1 MRRILWVLIAVLVS
15 AALAGPVSAARPEP
29 RVAVIVGPVGD
40 LTDFYRS
47 IGADAAREARR
58 WTSDVV
64 TVVSPNATWPA
75 VKRALRGASIVVY
88 LGHGNGWPSPYRDA
102 LYPPTQDGLG
112 LNPVAGGGD
121 SAHQYFGEAY
131 LAREVRLAPGAVV
144 LLHHLCYAS
153 GNSEPGLPEGS
164 LDVARQRVD
173 NYAAGWLRAGAA
185 AVIADTFGAPGPYLR
200 ALFGSNAG
208 IDRIW
213 RDAPMFHDHVLTFPS
228 SRSPGYRAALD
239 PTRVESGFN
248 RSLVTRPGLTAAD
261 VRDGAG
267 RVATGAFVGPGS
279 TGSSTVASLA
289 SLGVTFRAPGLA
301 SAASQPSGLVAGT
314 LAHLSLP
321 IKVPKGLILPDRLE
335 LAARWDPVA
344 LDEPAGAGSGGAA
357 GPATTQ
363 PGPSPSPGPSPGPSS
378 SPSTPPRGRPVPG
391 SGPSPT
397 PGSTA
402 EPPEIALVAPEVVG
416 SVVTP
421 ARAVLVRGRLV
432 VNLRLPDASGIYR
445 LVTTVHGADGV
456 AFDAAT
462 QVLIPALAV
471 RVSGPLSAAYGVAS
485 SLVVQAGAG
494 IALPVRVANDG
505 SLPWGSRP
513 DPVELSEELID
524 PSVARTHPSARLV
537 ARWVPLASVD
547 PGAAVDGGVA
557 AAAQPDPGSEV
568 TVVLHLT
575 APTTPG
581 AYLLVLDVDSP
592 LHGSLAAAGVAPG
605 EVRVT
610 VAPAATPAAP

>member
-40 LTDFYRS
+40 LTDYYRS

-64 TVVSPNATWPA
+64 SVVSPNATWPA
-75 VKRALRGASIVVY
+75 VRRALRGASVVVY

-200 ALFGSNAG
+200 ALFGSNAA

-213 RDAPMFHDHVLTFPS
+213 RDAPTFHDHVLTFPS

-239 PTRVESGFN
+239 PTRAESGFN

-267 RVATGAFVGPGS
+267 RVATGSLVRPGI

-321 IKVPKGLILPDRLE
+321 IKVPKGLTLPDKLE

-344 LDEPAGAGSGGAA
+344 LDEPAASSPGGPA

-363 PGPSPSPGPSPGPSS
+363 PGASPTPVPSPSP

-391 SGPSPT
+391 SGSSPT
-397 PGSTA
+397 PGSTTG
-402 EPPEIALVAPEVVG
+402 EPPEIALVAPEVIG

-471 RVSGPLSAAYGVAS
+471 RVSGPLSAAYGVTP
-485 SLVVQAGAG
+485 SLTVQAGAE

-513 DPVELSEELID
+513 DPVELSEERID
-524 PSVARTHPSARLV
+524 PSVSRTHPSARIV

-547 PGAAVDGGVA
+547 PSASVDGGVA

-568 TVVLHLT
+568 TVVLNLT
-575 APTTPG
+575 APATPG

-605 EVRVT
+605 AVRVT

>member
-15 AALAGPVSAARPEP
+15 AALAGPVVAARPQP
-29 RVAVIVGPVGD
+29 RVAIIVGPVGD
-40 LTDFYRS
+40 LTDYYRS

-64 TVVSPNATWPA
+64 SVVSPNATWPA
-75 VKRALRGASIVVY
+75 VKRALRGASVVVY

-102 LYPPTQDGLG
+102 LYAPTQDGLG

-164 LDVARQRVD
+164 LDTARQRVD

-200 ALFGSNAG
+200 ALFGSNAA

-213 RDAPMFHDHVLTFPS
+213 RDAPLSHDHVLTFPS

-239 PTRVESGFN
+239 PTHIESGFN

-267 RVATGAFVGPGS
+267 RVATGSLMGPVVA
-279 TGSSTVASLA
+279 GSSTVASLA

-301 SAASQPSGLVAGT
+301 SADSLPSGLVAGT

-321 IKVPKGLILPDRLE
+321 VKVPKGLIIPGRIE

-344 LDEPAGAGSGGAA
+344 LDQPAGSDAGAPA
-357 GPATTQ
+357 GPTTSQ
-363 PGPSPSPGPSPGPSS
+363 PGASPSPGPSAPPGSALIPD
-378 SPSTPPRGRPVPG
+378 

-397 PGSTA
+397 AGDTVG
-402 EPPEIALVAPEVVG
+402 EPPAIALVAPEVVG

-421 ARAVLVRGRLV
+421 TRAILFRGRLV
-432 VNLRLPDASGIYR
+432 VSVRLPNAPGRYR
-445 LVTTVHGADGV
+445 LVTTIHGADGV

-462 QVLIPALAV
+462 QVLIPALSV
-471 RVSGPLSAAYGVAS
+471 RVSPPLSAAFGVTQ
-485 SLVVQAGAG
+485 SLSVPAGARVD
-494 IALPVRVANDG
+494 LPVRVANDG
-505 SLPWGSRP
+505 SLPWAGRRGST
-513 DPVELSEELID
+513 DPSSESD
-524 PSVARTHPSARLV
+524 PSVVRGHPTARLV
-537 ARWVPLASVD
+537 ARWMPLTSIDQGDGVDASASSAIQLD
-547 PGAAVDGGVA
+547 PGA
-557 AAAQPDPGSEV
+557 EV
-568 TVVLHLT
+568 TVVLALT
-575 APTTPG
+575 APDAPG
-581 AYLLVLDVDSP
+581 AYLLVLDIDSP
-592 LHGSLAAAGVAPG
+592 LHGSLAASGVAPG
-605 EVRVT
+605 TVLVT
-610 VAPAATPAAP
+610 VVPAATPAAP

>member
-1 MRRILWVLIAVLVS
+1 MRRILWVLIAILVS
-15 AALAGPVSAARPEP
+15 AALAGPVSAARPAP
-29 RVAVIVGPVGD
+29 RVAVIVGPVGE
-40 LTDFYRS
+40 LTDLYRS
-47 IGADAAREARR
+47 IGAAAAREARR

-64 TVVSPNATWPA
+64 SVVSPNATWPA

-121 SAHQYFGEAY
+121 SAHQYFGEAF

-164 LDVARQRVD
+164 LDTARQRVD

-200 ALFGSNAG
+200 ALFGSNAAVE
-208 IDRIW
+208 RIW
-213 RDAPMFHDHVLTFPS
+213 RDAPTFHDHVLSFPS
-228 SRSPGYRAALD
+228 SRSAGYRAALD
-239 PTRVESGFN
+239 PTNGDSGFN

-267 RVATGAFVGPGS
+267 RVATGSLVGPASGG
-279 TGSSTVASLA
+279 TTTVASLA

-301 SAASQPSGLVAGT
+301 SAAAQPSGLVAGT

-321 IKVPKGLILPDRLE
+321 IKAPKGVTLPERLE

-344 LDEPAGAGSGGAA
+344 LDQPTAPAGGA
-357 GPATTQ
+357 P
-363 PGPSPSPGPSPGPSS
+363 PGPTTGGPTATPSPGPSPGP
-378 SPSTPPRGRPVPG
+378 RVGGRPVPTG
-391 SGPSPT
+391 GPSPT
-397 PGSTA
+397 PGPGSA

-432 VNLRLPDASGIYR
+432 VNLRLPAASGIYR

-456 AFDAAT
+456 AFDAGT

-471 RVSGPLSAAYGVAS
+471 RVSGPLSAAYGVAR
-485 SLVVQAGAG
+485 SLVVEAGAG
-494 IALPVRVANDG
+494 LALPVRVANDG
-505 SLPWGSRP
+505 ALPWASRP
-513 DPVELSEELID
+513 DPVALTEELID

-547 PGAAVDGGVA
+547 PSAAVDGGVA
-557 AAAQPDPGSEV
+557 AAAQPDPGAEV
-568 TVVLHLT
+568 SVVLHLT

-610 VAPAATPAAP
+610 VAPAVTPAAP